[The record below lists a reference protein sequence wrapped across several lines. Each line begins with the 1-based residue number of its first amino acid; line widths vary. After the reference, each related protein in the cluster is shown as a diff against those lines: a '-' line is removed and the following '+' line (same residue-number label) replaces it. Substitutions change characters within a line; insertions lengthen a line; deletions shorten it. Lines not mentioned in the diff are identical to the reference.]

1 MTRTDTVIVG
11 TLVALLA
18 VLALLIGA
26 PAIQLASAPAS
37 ASPSPDTSAPGFEVR
52 PYVEGV
58 VGAPDS
64 VSPLTATTQADRD
77 LVALLFSG
85 LVRNG
90 PGGTLVP
97 DLAER
102 WSVDGAGKTW
112 TVDLREDARW
122 HDGTPVTPDDVV
134 FTIETL
140 QDPAYTGTS
149 GTSWSEVTVAATGP
163 RQVRFTLTTPLG
175 GFLQAATQPIAP
187 AHVLAGVP
195 PDLISDD
202 PFGTDPIGSGPFRLT
217 TFDTSRAALAAV
229 PPVEP
234 PGNPGRPNFATP
246 RPTDSLL
253 TPSPTRRP
261 DVAVPHLATM
271 ELRFYDD
278 LELLR
283 GDWEAGRLDAV
294 SGLQPAAAREF
305 ASAGDGRLVRY
316 PGTTLLAAT
325 INLRASREDFQD
337 AAVRRALLQAI
348 DRDALVS
355 SAIGGLGMR
364 ADSLIPPS
372 STMYDAEAN
381 VPVAFDLDAAREA
394 LRDAEWRA
402 SGGSWIPKDGDEPLV
417 IELLSPEEAVNPV
430 AYATAVGVRDAWHEL
445 GLAVRLVPLPPTEL
459 IGDRLAR
466 GNFDIAILPLAIGL
480 DPDLYPLMAA
490 SQTRSGGSNVA
501 GLQDPEL
508 DELLVA
514 ARTPVDATARATAYS
529 ELQKR
534 LVANTYILPFAF
546 RDEYVVFRDTVE
558 GPQSRPIGGSWER
571 FWDVLTWRL
580 ADGSQA

>member
-1 MTRTDTVIVG
+1 MRLRDR
-11 TLVALLA
+11 A
-18 VLALLIGA
+18 LIGA
-26 PAIQLASAPAS
+26 LSIALIGLSIAALGPSLQTSGNVVEPTLPVPPAR
-37 ASPSPDTSAPGFEVR
+37 G
-52 PYVEGV
+52 YVEGV
-58 VGAPDS
+58 LGRATNASPFGARS
-64 VSPLTATTQADRD
+64 SADRA
-77 LVALLFSG
+77 LVALLFRG
-85 LVRNG
+85 LVRLG
-90 PGGTLVP
+90 PGSSVVG
-97 DLAER
+97 DLATR
-102 WSVDGAGKTW
+102 WEVDDSGRSW
-112 TVDLREDARW
+112 TFHLRPDQFWEDGRPITAA
-122 HDGTPVTPDDVV
+122 DVA
-134 FTIETL
+134 FTVGVL
-140 QDPAYTGTS
+140 ADPLYTGP
-149 GTSWSEVTVAATGP
+149 GAESWRDVTAVVVDP
-163 RQVRFTLTTPLG
+163 LKVVLRLTTPLG
-175 GFLQAATQPIAP
+175 GFLQAATQPIVP
-187 AHVLAGVP
+187 EHVLAGVP
-195 PDLISDD
+195 PDLISED
-202 PFGTDPIGSGPFRLT
+202 PFGTYPIGSGPFRLV
-217 TFDTSRAALAAV
+217 TFDTSRAALAAST
-229 PPVEP
+229 PLEP
-234 PGNPGRPNFATP
+234 PGNPGHPNFATP

-261 DVAVPHLATM
+261 DIAVPHLATV

-278 LELLR
+278 LDLLR

-294 SGLQPAAAREF
+294 SGLQPEAAREF
-305 ASAGDGRLVRY
+305 AAVGDGRLLRY

-325 INLRASREDFQD
+325 VNLRASREDFQD

-348 DRDALVS
+348 DRDALLS
-355 SAIGGLGMR
+355 SAVGGLGMR

-381 VPVAFDLDAAREA
+381 TPVAFDLEAARKA
-394 LRDAEWRA
+394 LREADWRA
-402 SGGSWIPKDGDEPLV
+402 SGGSWIPKDEDEPLV

-466 GNFDIAILPLAIGL
+466 GDFQVAVLPLAIGL

-508 DELLVA
+508 DKLLVA
-514 ARTPVDATARATAYS
+514 ARTPVDAAARTTAYS

-534 LVANTYILPFAF
+534 LVANTYLLPLAF
-546 RDEYVVFRDTVE
+546 RDEYVVFRNTVE
-558 GPQSRPIGGSWER
+558 GPQPRPIGGSWDR